1 MAFKSIRY
9 SSTNRCCLGVSPSG
23 RVCISLTHSII
34 VEVSQSLYMNEDTG
48 ERSAGF
54 DGVRLKVRRAVE
66 SIIAS
71 VREGA
76 S

>member
-1 MAFKSIRY
+1 
-9 SSTNRCCLGVSPSG
+9 
-23 RVCISLTHSII
+23 